1 MASTTLKHRYSF
13 SGSDTK
19 AFGYYRRSDNGGK
32 MYHLEAMHTL
42 SCSVFEAKGRVR
54 SLGFKSIRGF
64 TRAVREISGTM
75 IMLVIDDH
83 PLASL
88 MKGNPYK
95 SRRTYGGDKRS
106 WSIDGIETALGSTSF
121 ARYGA
126 RSEDFIETDHTRI
139 PTTLPPFNIFVSF
152 QSEIPIGS
160 EVRKTNSRL
169 TGSQV
174 AVTNPDDPLYAV
186 YQDTYADTYRNEIKY
201 KRGGFEI
208 QDVEILGEGIVTSV
222 NDMVTEIQYQFVAR
236 DYKEYSLDETRSY
249 FAEFEKQRF
258 EFERRRASAFHFN
271 EYMQRAILAND
282 GLIENLGNTMNI
294 TTVAFP
300 RATASSAVKQLLQSK
315 TPAEQKI
322 NSIEKTME
330 DLGLSNAAQQIG
342 KEGVQIAGTNVA
354 EQVPSDLLNQ
364 DLSKLIPPVDILNP
378 MEVFEKYS
386 SEGSSALQAI
396 LPHNPLAGTVASDG
410 EEYTSYA
417 LFDKPNGDIVI
428 VANTSSNGYSIPT
441 GYSAAT
447 TSLSDLEQI
456 FSFDFIKS
464 KLEGN

>member
-88 MKGNPYK
+88 MKANPHK
-95 SRRTYGGDKRS
+95 RRHTYGGDKRS
-106 WSIDGIETALGSTSF
+106 WSIDGKETALGSTSF

-126 RSEDFIETDHTRI
+126 RSDDFIESDHTRI

-160 EVRKTNSRL
+160 EARKTTSRR

-174 AVTNPDDPLYAV
+174 SITDPNDPFYAT
-186 YQDTYADTYRNEIKY
+186 YQDTYVDTYQNEIKY

-249 FAEFEKQRF
+249 FEKFEKERF
-258 EFERRRASAFHFN
+258 EFERRKTSAFYFN
-271 EYMQRAILAND
+271 EYMKKAIIAND

-300 RATASSAVKQLLQSK
+300 RATASSAVKQLLESK
-315 TPAEQKI
+315 TPAEQELTDIRKA
-322 NSIEKTME
+322 ME

-354 EQVPSDLLNQ
+354 EQVPSDLLSQ
-364 DLSKLIPPVDILNP
+364 DISQLIPPPEILSP
-378 MEVFEKYS
+378 SRVYIEYEKGNGVQKIHS
-386 SEGSSALQAI
+386 N
-396 LPHNPLAGTVASDG
+396 NPLSGTIAANG
-410 EEYTSYA
+410 EEYTSYGIME
-417 LFDKPNGDIVI
+417 KGDGSLVI
-428 VANTSSNGYSIPT
+428 IANTNNSGYTIPT
-441 GYSAAT
+441 GLTTDMSAPELVDA
-447 TSLSDLEQI
+447 L
-456 FSFDFIKS
+456 SFDFIKS